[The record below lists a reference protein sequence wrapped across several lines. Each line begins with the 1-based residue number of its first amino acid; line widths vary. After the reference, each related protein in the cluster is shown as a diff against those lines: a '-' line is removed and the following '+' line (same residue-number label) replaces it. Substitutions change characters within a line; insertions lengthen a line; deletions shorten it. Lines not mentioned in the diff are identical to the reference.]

1 MIKSKSELELARETL
16 EGLENDL
23 LAYRRFQ
30 GQSPVIDANIRH
42 KEQQVREY
50 AAKLKELQDAEEEKS
65 GLQMKMF

>member
-1 MIKSKSELELARETL
+1 MIRKKTELELARETL

-23 LAYRRFQ
+23 LSYRRCE

-50 AAKLKELQDAEEEKS
+50 AARVKELQDAEMEKS
-65 GLQMKMF
+65 GLQTRMF